1 MSHDRS
7 GWIVGAGILWAAVGV
22 FVAATA
28 PAALLAVAATAPAA
42 LLAVAATAP
51 AAILAAALVVVAG
64 AAGVLV
70 AVGIAFVRLYYA
82 QSPGVTNHDHQSYR

>member
-1 MSHDRS
+1 MNRRTLLTSAAPVIALS
-7 GWIVGAGILWAAVGV
+7 GWIVGAGTLWAAVGA

-28 PAALLAVAATAPAA
+28 PAALLAVA
-42 LLAVAATAP
+42 LVA
-51 AAILAAALVVVAG
+51 VAG